1 MWLYLGPTALNKMH
15 RENFLCA
22 NLDHRQASG
31 GLAVRTFHTSLIHA
45 TISRCSLINSQQNC
59 PAHVPA
65 SRTSW
70 LTVVLQSFIET
81 PTNVAAEL
89 LYKSRGSNTTRHVS
103 CTEGRNGP
111 QRGSTQGLT
120 FRQMKRLWKKKI
132 KVRHFTASVLL
143 WFTKGLPVPAKTYT
157 MVNVILGW
165 HDADLMYSLCTLQAL
180 LQFRLCKNAIF
191 VGSLWV
197 ELRRRSLSQ
206 AGLRQLQQ
214 SAVLVANERLKESC
228 FHKPS
233 DKHVAK
239 QSFIFFFVQRLT
251 LCGQNA
257 VC

>member
-1 MWLYLGPTALNKMH
+1 MFQRHAHHGSQLCYKASSRRQQTLLLNSFTRAGAVIRLGTCLVVCKYGGKERPPARVYSRLNVSTN
-15 RENFLCA
+15 E
-22 NLDHRQASG
+22 
-31 GLAVRTFHTSLIHA
+31 
-45 TISRCSLINSQQNC
+45 TI
-59 PAHVPA
+59 V
-65 SRTSW
+65 
-70 LTVVLQSFIET
+70 E
-81 PTNVAAEL
+81 
-89 LYKSRGSNTTRHVS
+89 
-103 CTEGRNGP
+103 
-111 QRGSTQGLT
+111 
-120 FRQMKRLWKKKI
+120 KKKI

-239 QSFIFFFVQRLT
+239 QSFIFFFLFKD
-251 LCGQNA
+251 
-257 VC
+257 